1 MAKLTRHL
9 PLTEVEEFRKK
20 FPKTE
25 KLSYSIYYTHDG
37 KITKIETENKEIL
50 KYAKSLGLK

>member
-1 MAKLTRHL
+1 MKLKRDL
-9 PLTEVEEFRKK
+9 PLTEIEEFHNK
-20 FPKTE
+20 FSGK
-25 KLSYSIYYTHDG
+25 KLSYSIFSNSDG

>member
-1 MAKLTRHL
+1 MMKLKRDL
-9 PLTEVEEFRKK
+9 PLTEIEEFHNK
-20 FPKTE
+20 FSGK
-25 KLSYSIYYTHDG
+25 KLSYSIFSNSDG